1 LAITYSFSKFV
12 RMSTKLTLSV
22 DEKVVKDAKKVASRQ
37 GMSLSK
43 LVEGFLRNLAREPR
57 DTGISNP
64 VLNELS
70 GSIHVPADFD
80 YKKELEE
87 ALFKKYIK

>member
-1 LAITYSFSKFV
+1 MVYVSFSKFV

-22 DEKVVKDAKKVASRQ
+22 DEKVVNNAKKVASRQ
-37 GMSLSK
+37 GTSLSK
-43 LVEGFLRNLAREPR
+43 LVEGFLRNLAREPME
-57 DTGISNP
+57 TEISNP

-80 YKKELEE
+80 YKKELKE
-87 ALFKKYIK
+87 ALVKKYIK